1 MGPERA
7 VVESARPAEVADL
20 KRIVD
25 LARQAVEEL
34 RQERGGSLWARRE
47 ARREPMDASLA
58 GMLTDETQHL
68 VVGTLDGVILG
79 FGSVR
84 SELLADGDRLAV
96 VGELYTDPGARAV
109 GIGEAMMDA
118 LVGWAREHECIG
130 VDALALPGT
139 RETKNFFE
147 TFGLTARAIIVHRD
161 LRQPP
166 H

>member
-1 MGPERA
+1 L
-7 VVESARPAEVADL
+7 VESARPAEVADL

-34 RQERGGSLWARRE
+34 RQERGGSLWSRRE
-47 ARREPMDASLA
+47 ARREPMDTSLA
-58 GMLTDETQHL
+58 GALSDENQHL

-84 SELLADGDRLAV
+84 SELLADGERLAV

-118 LVGWAREHECIG
+118 LVVWAREHDCIG
-130 VDALALPGT
+130 VDALALPGA

-161 LRQPP
+161 LREPP
-166 H
+166 G